1 MPRIALADDHPIVR
15 RGFKQLI
22 ETVPEHA
29 VVMEHGSGGSLLAD
43 EALPQCDLLVLDLS
57 LPDIDGFEVLR
68 RLAPLPR
75 RPAVLVLSMHEE
87 LPYVREAL
95 RLGALGY
102 LSKTGADDE
111 LLQAIETITAGD
123 EYVGATFRSRLAE
136 LPPNQDPAF
145 PELTA
150 RELQIV
156 RALVA
161 GENIR
166 HIAARL
172 GMSRKTVYVHRSSL
186 LGKLGVASDV
196 ELVRLA
202 RQRGMIVS
210 E

>member
-22 ETVPEHA
+22 ETVSEHV
-29 VVMEHGSGGSLLAD
+29 VVMEHGSGSSLLAD
-43 EALPQCDLLVLDLS
+43 EALPLCDLLVLDLS
-57 LPDIDGFEVLR
+57 LPEGDGFEVLR
-68 RLAPLPR
+68 RLAALPR

-95 RLGALGY
+95 RLGARGY
-102 LSKTGADDE
+102 LAKTGADDE
-111 LLQAIETITAGD
+111 LLQAIESIAKGE
-123 EYVGATFRSRLAE
+123 EYVGSSFRSRLAE
-136 LPPNQDPAF
+136 IQPNQDPAF

-166 HIAARL
+166 GIAERL

-202 RQRGMIVS
+202 RQRGMIAT

>member
-1 MPRIALADDHPIVR
+1 
-15 RGFKQLI
+15 
-22 ETVPEHA
+22 
-29 VVMEHGSGGSLLAD
+29 MEHGSGGALLAD
-43 EALPQCDLLVLDLS
+43 AALSDCDLLVLDLS
-57 LPDIDGFEVLR
+57 LPDLDGFDVLR
-68 RLAPLPR
+68 QLAQRTR

-102 LSKTGADDE
+102 LAKTGADDE
-111 LLQAIETITAGD
+111 LLQAIDAIAAGR
-123 EYVGATFRSRLAE
+123 EYVGTSFRERLAV
-136 LPPNQDPAF
+136 LPANQDPAF

-156 RALVA
+156 RALVG

-166 HIAARL
+166 AIAERF

-186 LGKLGVASDV
+186 MAKLDVGSDV

-202 RQRGMIVS
+202 RQRGMIAS
-210 E
+210 S

>member
-1 MPRIALADDHPIVR
+1 MSRIALVDDHPIVR

-22 ETVPEHA
+22 ETVPEHI
-29 VVMEHGSGGSLLAD
+29 VVMEHGSGASLLAD
-43 EALPQCDLLVLDLS
+43 ESLATCDLLVLDLS
-57 LPDIDGFEVLR
+57 LPDMDGFEVLR
-68 RLAPLPR
+68 RLAERPQ

-102 LSKTGADDE
+102 LAKTGADDE
-111 LLQAIETITAGD
+111 LLQAIEAIASGD
-123 EYVGATFRSRLAE
+123 EYVGSSFRSRLAE
-136 LPPNQDPAF
+136 IPPNQDPAF

-156 RALVA
+156 HALVI

-166 HIAARL
+166 SIAERL

-186 LGKLGVASDV
+186 MGKLGVSSDV
-196 ELVRLA
+196 DLVRLA
-202 RQRGMIVS
+202 RQRGMIAS
-210 E
+210 D

>member
-22 ETVPEHA
+22 ETDSKHA
-29 VVMEHGSGGSLLAD
+29 VVMEHGSGHALLGDDMLA
-43 EALPQCDLLVLDLS
+43 QCDLLVLDLS

-95 RLGALGY
+95 RLGARGY
-102 LSKTGADDE
+102 LAKTGADDE
-111 LLQAIETITAGD
+111 LLQAIDAIVDGE
-123 EYVGATFRSRLAE
+123 EYVGSSFRSRLAE
-136 LPPNQDPAF
+136 IQPNQDPAF

-150 RELQIV
+150 REMQIV

-166 HIAARL
+166 SIADRL

-186 LGKLGVASDV
+186 LGKLGLNSDV

-202 RQRGMIVS
+202 RQRGLLAAV
-210 E
+210 

>member
-22 ETVPEHA
+22 ETVADYIVVLEHS
-29 VVMEHGSGGSLLAD
+29 HGASLLAD
-43 EALPQCDLLVLDLS
+43 PALMQCDLLVLDLS

-68 RLAPLPR
+68 RLAER
-75 RPAVLVLSMHEE
+75 SSRPAVLVLSMHEE

-95 RLGALGY
+95 RLGARGY
-102 LSKTGADDE
+102 LAKTSADDE
-111 LLQAIETITAGD
+111 LLQALDALVRGEAYLGSS
-123 EYVGATFRSRLAE
+123 FRSGFDAI
-136 LPPNQDPAF
+136 DPDRDPTF

-150 RELQIV
+150 REVQIAH
-156 RALVA
+156 ALVA

-166 HIAARL
+166 GIALLL

-186 LGKLGVASDV
+186 LGKLGLSSDV

-202 RQRGMIVS
+202 RQRGMIAVA
-210 E
+210 

>member
-1 MPRIALADDHPIVR
+1 
-15 RGFKQLI
+15 
-22 ETVPEHA
+22 
-29 VVMEHGSGGSLLAD
+29 MEHGSGGSLLSD
-43 EALPQCDLLVLDLS
+43 EALAQCDLLVLDLS

-68 RLAPLPR
+68 RLAPRAR

-95 RLGALGY
+95 RLGAVGY
-102 LSKTGADDE
+102 LAKTGADDE
-111 LLQAIETITAGD
+111 LLQAIEAISAGD
-123 EYVGATFRSRLAE
+123 EYVGASFRSRLAE
-136 LPPNQDPAF
+136 IQPNQDPAF

-166 HIAARL
+166 NIAERL

-186 LGKLGVASDV
+186 LGKLGVSSDV

-202 RQRGMIVS
+202 RQRGMIAS